1 MKKILV
7 LLTGGT
13 IGSKVENGVIKFG
26 LSAHQSVRREVWKRG
41 L

>member
-13 IGSKVENGVIKFG
+13 IGSKVENGVIDVG
-26 LSAHQSVRREVWKRG
+26 ENSV
-41 L
+41 